1 MKGIDMKKI
10 NSVISLSFLILLLLV
25 SCEKGS
31 SDNTN
36 KGSNNDVIQSST
48 QQSLYGWVE
57 FDRNPDGNVLLY
69 KKVNIQ
75 KYKDNDR
82 FQVWVKRVFSDI
94 GRKKYIERTKQ
105 GRIGTKELD
114 KISHIVSLYEID
126 CMRLMNRQT
135 SIFIYDKD
143 GKNIGSLSNDRSEWT
158 PIFAGSEMDSLRK
171 KVCKLP

>member
-1 MKGIDMKKI
+1 MGLNRKTLYGRLMKGIDMKKNI
-10 NSVISLSFLILLLLV
+10 SVVSLSFLVLLLLV
-25 SCEKGS
+25 TPVIGS
-31 SDNTN
+31 SN
-36 KGSNNDVIQSST
+36 
-48 QQSLYGWVE
+48 WVE
-57 FDRNPDGNVLLY
+57 YYRNPDGNVLLY

>member
-57 FDRNPDGNVLLY
+57 FYRNPDGNVLLY

-94 GRKKYIERTKQ
+94 W
-105 GRIGTKELD
+105 LF
-114 KISHIVSLYEID
+114 
-126 CMRLMNRQT
+126 RLKSPPNSAAIRHPNPEEVATQ
-135 SIFIYDKD
+135 FRYNPPPPCEECCD
-143 GKNIGSLSNDRSEWT
+143 
-158 PIFAGSEMDSLRK
+158 AG
-171 KVCKLP
+171 